1 MKIIDSPYQLPAL
14 EHAFVT
20 IGNFD
25 GFHLGHRKLIDNLL
39 ADASAIPGAK
49 KIVVTFGESVIK
61 YIAPERFKGYL
72 VPPELKFRILENC
85 GFDYC
90 LSMNYREV
98 SGITA
103 GEFLDLLCG
112 SFGNMTLYAGY
123 NFRFGKGNTGDNDFL
138 RRESEKR
145 GFTLRVFDR
154 LENDGTAIHSTV
166 IRDLVMGGRVD
177 EAAELL
183 GRPYMIYSHKIHGDR
198 IGRTIGFPTLN
209 LAINEQVLPAIGV
222 YFTMLYLNGRL
233 YPAMTYIGTRPS
245 LHAHDL
251 RLETYLLDFDGHI
264 PDASYAL
271 FFIRKTRDE
280 RSVKNLDEL
289 HALLGQDLREIRN
302 LAALYHAENPFMQ
315 LILKC
320 L

>member
-1 MKIIDSPYQLPAL
+1 MKIIESPYELPTL
-14 EHAFVT
+14 DHAFVT

-25 GFHLGHRKLIDNLL
+25 GFHLGHRKLIESLL
-39 ADASAIPGAK
+39 ADSRAVPGSK
-49 KIVVTFGESVIK
+49 RVVITFGESVIK
-61 YIAPERFKGYL
+61 FIAPDRFKGYL
-72 VPPELKFRILENC
+72 IPPELKFRILENC
-85 GFDYC
+85 GFEYC
-90 LSMNYREV
+90 LSMNFREV
-98 SGITA
+98 SGIPSD
-103 GEFLDLLCG
+103 EFLDLLCR
-112 SFGNMTLYAGY
+112 SFGNMTLYVGY

-138 RRESEKR
+138 RAEARKR

-154 LENDGTAIHSTV
+154 QEINDTAIHSTV

-183 GRPYMIYSHKIHGDR
+183 GRPYMIHSRKIHGDR

-222 YFTMLYLNGRL
+222 YFTLLYLDGRL
-233 YPAMTYIGTRPS
+233 YPSMTYIGTRPS

-264 PDASYAL
+264 PDGEYAL

-280 RSVKNLDEL
+280 RSVRNLEEL
-289 HALLGQDLREIRN
+289 HRLLDQDLREIRN
-302 LAALYHAENPFMQ
+302 LAALYHESTPFMEI
-315 LILKC
+315 ILKS